1 MSNVTCLI
9 NDKVRVEIQNINSYQ
24 FWMMINYYNYVVSE
38 YENDSYRKKVKKE
51 LDFVHLFL
59 FKYLFL

>member
-51 LDFVHLFL
+51 LDFVHIFL
-59 FKYLFL
+59 FKYEFL

>member
-1 MSNVTCLI
+1 MI
-9 NDKVRVEIQNINSYQ
+9 KIRVEIQNINSYQ

-51 LDFVHLFL
+51 LDFVHIFL
-59 FKYLFL
+59 FKY

>member
-9 NDKVRVEIQNINSYQ
+9 NDKIRVEIQNINSYQ
-24 FWMMINYYNYVVSE
+24 FWMMINYYVVSE

-51 LDFVHLFL
+51 LDFVHIFL
-59 FKYLFL
+59 FKY

>member
-24 FWMMINYYNYVVSE
+24 FWTMINFYNYVVSE

-51 LDFVHLFL
+51 LDFVHIFL
-59 FKYLFL
+59 FKY

>member
-51 LDFVHLFL
+51 LDFDHIFL
-59 FKYLFL
+59 FKY